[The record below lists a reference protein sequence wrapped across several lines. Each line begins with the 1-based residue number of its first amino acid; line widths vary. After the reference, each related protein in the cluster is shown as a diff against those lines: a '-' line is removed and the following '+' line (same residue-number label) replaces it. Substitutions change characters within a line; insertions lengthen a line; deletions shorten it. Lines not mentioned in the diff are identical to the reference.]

1 MATFVATKT
10 MTVRGEDGQVDDL
23 VAGQSFV
30 YDEQHYLIRTYPDLW
45 APPANDRRSDAS
57 AARKGDGRSDQACG
71 QSPSGRSRCQPPAR
85 THPTSSRSWL
95 VAPPTRR
102 G

>member
-10 MTVRGEDGQVDDL
+10 MTVRGEDGQLDDL

-45 APPANDRRSDAS
+45 APSRQHEPQRRQ
-57 AARKGDGRSDQACG
+57 RGTQ
-71 QSPSGRSRCQPPAR
+71 
-85 THPTSSRSWL
+85 
-95 VAPPTRR
+95 RR
-102 G
+102 WAL